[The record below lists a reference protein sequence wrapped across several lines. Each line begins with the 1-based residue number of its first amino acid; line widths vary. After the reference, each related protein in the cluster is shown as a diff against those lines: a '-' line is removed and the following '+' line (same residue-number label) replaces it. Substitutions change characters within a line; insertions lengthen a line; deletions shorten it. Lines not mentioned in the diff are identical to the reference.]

1 MEIFVYHTPD
11 QVPDLSK
18 KARKGGLQLDMPACA
33 IVIDVLRATTT
44 MATALESGAEAIQVF
59 DDLDELFRISKRWP
73 AERRLL
79 AGERG
84 GEKLEGFDLGNSPA
98 ECTPERVGGK
108 RMFMSTTNGTRALE
122 RVRTV
127 PILMTASLTNRAAV
141 VRYLLQEQPHT
152 VWIVAAGWRGGFSLE
167 DTICAGAIGHL
178 LSVERDSD
186 CAGDDESIA
195 AVALFEQWQNPAAAT
210 AALRPP
216 RARLW
221 RRWVVGRIL
230 DYCAGLDSVDVVPL
244 QVRAGG
250 VEGGGA
256 GLRMGRA
263 RRGATTSV
271 LNPSVRPSPP

>member
-18 KARKGGLQLDMPACA
+18 KARKGGLSLELPACA

-59 DDLDELFRISKRWP
+59 DDLDELFKISKRWP
-73 AERRLL
+73 AEQRLL

-98 ECTPERVGGK
+98 ECRPEQVAGK
-108 RMFMSTTNGTRALE
+108 RLFMSTTNGTRALE
-122 RVRTV
+122 RVQRV
-127 PILMTASLTNRAAV
+127 PILLTASLTNRAAV

-152 VWIVAAGWRGGFSLE
+152 IWIVAAGWRGGFSLE
-167 DTICAGAIGHL
+167 DTLCAGAIASA

-195 AVALFEQWQNPAAAT
+195 AMALFEQWQTRLPRLLRYAHHGRGL
-210 AALRPP
+210 AALGC
-216 RARLW
+216 AED
-221 RRWVVGRIL
+221 L
-230 DYCAGLDSVDVVPL
+230 DYCALIDSVDVVPL
-244 QVRAGG
+244 QVEPG
-250 VEGGGA
+250 VLKA
-256 GLRMGRA
+256 A
-263 RRGATTSV
+263 V
-271 LNPSVRPSPP
+271 LD